1 MAASR
6 LACGPPWAVLL
17 NLAFESNAFS
27 RMRHL
32 ERKIVVITGGAIGI
46 GIGCAIR
53 LAAEGATLA
62 IVDREVVAFSEA
74 KA

>member
-1 MAASR
+1 
-6 LACGPPWAVLL
+6 
-17 NLAFESNAFS
+17 
-27 RMRHL
+27 
-32 ERKIVVITGGAIGI
+32 VVITGGANGI
-46 GIGCAIR
+46 GICYAIR